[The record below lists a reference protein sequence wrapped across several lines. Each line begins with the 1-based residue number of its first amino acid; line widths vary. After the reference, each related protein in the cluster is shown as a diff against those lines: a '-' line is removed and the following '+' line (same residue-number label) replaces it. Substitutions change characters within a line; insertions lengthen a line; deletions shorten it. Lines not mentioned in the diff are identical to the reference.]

1 MDDREVRSAAEEL
14 VALLSDLP
22 KEEELHR
29 SRVSIGVEGTVRLL
43 MTSRDP
49 AVLRM
54 AAEGIAEEV
63 GVSVVI
69 ANFR

>member
-1 MDDREVRSAAEEL
+1 VDDREVRSAAEEL